1 MRLVIFLIFV
11 NIVLMLFVFYTV
23 NIGKKDVQM
32 EYLPNVLNL
41 NIDEGLEL
49 LDDFE
54 VNVLY
59 IESKKDKDFI
69 VSSDPKPNS
78 LVYENQVITL
88 YISAGNNIKRYDNL
102 ENQMYE
108 DSLDY
113 INFLIK
119 KHEINVIISYIND
132 LYMVDGLIYR
142 QISEDE
148 FIDRHD
154 KLELVVVKNERKIVL
169 PSFIGWYYKDVIKY
183 ANKNSLIILF
193 EYIDFLYQEDYVVGQ
208 SIDSG
213 TEVLK
218 NSSPI
223 IIYLAK

>member
-1 MRLVIFLIFV
+1 
-11 NIVLMLFVFYTV
+11 MLFVFYTV